1 VTFFPTDPA
10 MKAFCH
16 LLARL
21 WFRFRAY
28 NTAVLTT
35 PGPVLLIPNH
45 VSWLDWLFLY
55 VVLDDDWKFVTSA
68 TTAET
73 TWVHKRMMVN
83 RRTFPVDTSS
93 PYAAKRMAEFLAT
106 GGRLVLFAE
115 GRITVTGSLMKLFD
129 GTGFLIH
136 RTGAKVITC
145 YLRNARR
152 VPFVRHTGWTN
163 WLPRVTA
170 HFSEVLTPP
179 VLEGVSNTVARQKR
193 TSWLRDVMVR
203 QQFEVEHDFG
213 PQNVLAAVV
222 ETAAQIPGKVVLE
235 DVSFTELT
243 YRRLMVG
250 VDVLAG
256 EWRKRFAKADFPERV
271 GVLLPNVNGTP
282 VTLLSLWAV
291 GCVPAILNFST
302 GIPTML
308 QCAQLAGLKQVVTSR
323 VFAHKA
329 KLDLTPFLDAGIE
342 LIFLEDV
349 RAGVSGATK
358 LAKLVKHT
366 LACGAGLKVQSSEF
380 KVQSS
385 ASRSASNPTSDLRLP
400 TSATAVILFTSG
412 SEGTPKGVEL
422 THANLLANMRQLLAV
437 LDVTDHERFFNAMPL
452 FHSFGLMAGAIMPL
466 ANGFY
471 TFLYPSPLHY
481 RVVPT
486 AVYDKACTVMLGTN
500 TFLNGYARR
509 ANPYD
514 FNSVKLLVAGAEK
527 VQDATVQ
534 TWAKKFGVRI
544 LEGYGATEC
553 SPAITINSRLEPK
566 AGSVGRFLP
575 GMEWKL
581 EPIEGVAEGG
591 KLFVRGP
598 NVMRGYLN
606 PDANAKFQAL
616 GGWYDTGDMVKV
628 DDEGF
633 VHILGRLKRFA
644 KISGEMVSL
653 TAVEDALAGAFPQ
666 LGLKCEI
673 AVIAVPDEDKG
684 EKLIAV
690 TDQPKLTLED
700 IRGVIRGKGMTNL
713 CVPRELRV
721 VREIPKLG
729 TGKVNHRELQSRLK
743 AEAA

>member
-1 VTFFPTDPA
+1 
-10 MKAFCH
+10 MK
-16 LLARL
+16 LLCLLFARL
-21 WFRFRAY
+21 WFRFRAF
-28 NTAVLTT
+28 NTEVLKT

-55 VVLDDDWKFVTSA
+55 AVLDDDWKFVTSA

-83 RRTFPVDTSS
+83 RRTFPVDTTS

-115 GRITVTGSLMKLFD
+115 GRITLTGSLMKLFD

-136 RTGAKVITC
+136 KTGAKVITC

-152 VPFVRHTGWTN
+152 VPFVRHTGWTH
-163 WLPRVTA
+163 WRPRVTA
-170 HFSEVLTPP
+170 HFSTALTAPALP
-179 VLEGVSNTVARQKR
+179 DGTSNSVARQRR
-193 TSWLRDVMVR
+193 TTWLRDMMVR
-203 QQFEVEHDFG
+203 QQLEAETELG
-213 PQNVLAAVV
+213 AQNVLNAVV
-222 ETAAQIPGKVVLE
+222 ETAALLPKKVIFE
-235 DVSFTELT
+235 DVSFTALT
-243 YRRLMVG
+243 YRRLMLG

-256 EWRKRFAKADFPERV
+256 EWRKRLGSAPHI

-282 VTLLSLWAV
+282 VTLLSLWAT
-291 GCVPAILNFST
+291 GYVPAILNFST

-308 QCAQLAGLKQVVTSR
+308 QCAQLAGLKQVITSR
-323 VFAHKA
+323 LFVQKA
-329 KLDLTPFLDAGIE
+329 KLELTPFLDAGIE

-349 RAGVSGATK
+349 RAGISGLTK
-358 LAKLVKHT
+358 LTKVVKHT
-366 LACGAGLKVQSSEF
+366 LACGAGLKVQGSE
-380 KVQSS
+380 SD
-385 ASRSASNPTSDLRLP
+385 AASNPTSP
-400 TSATAVILFTSG
+400 TAVILFTSG
-412 SEGTPKGVEL
+412 SEGIPKGVEL
-422 THANLLANMRQLLAV
+422 THANLLANMRQLMGV
-437 LDVTDHERFFNAMPL
+437 LDVTDHERFFSAMPL
-452 FHSFGLMAGAIMPL
+452 FHSFGLMAGLVVPL
-466 ANGFY
+466 TNGFY

-481 RVVPT
+481 RVVPA

-514 FNSVKLLVAGAEK
+514 FNSVKFLVAGAEK
-527 VQDATVQ
+527 IQDATVQ

-566 AGSVGRFLP
+566 SGSVGRFLP

-606 PDANAKFQAL
+606 PDANTKFQAL

-713 CVPRELRV
+713 CVPREVMV

-729 TGKVNHRELQSRLK
+729 TGKVNHRELTKALLK
-743 AEAA
+743 NEQ

>member
-1 VTFFPTDPA
+1 
-10 MKAFCH
+10 MKSFCL

-21 WFRFRAY
+21 WFRFHAF
-28 NTAVLTT
+28 NTEVLKT

-55 VVLDDDWKFVTSA
+55 TVLEDDWKFVTSA

-73 TWVHKRMMVN
+73 TWVHKKMMVN
-83 RRTFPVDTSS
+83 RRTFPVDTTS

-115 GRITVTGSLMKLFD
+115 GRITLTGSLMKLFD

-136 RTGAKVITC
+136 KTGAKVITC

-152 VPFVRHTGWTN
+152 VPFVRHKGWTQ
-163 WLPRVTA
+163 WFPRVTA
-170 HFSEVLTPP
+170 HFSVALTPP
-179 VLEGVSNTVARQKR
+179 PLPDGTRSSVARERR
-193 TSWLRDVMVR
+193 TTWLRDAMVR
-203 QQFEVEHDFG
+203 QQFEVEQSFG
-213 PQNVLAAVV
+213 PQNILAAVV
-222 ETAAQIPGKVVLE
+222 EAARQQPGKVVLE

-250 VDVLAG
+250 ADVLAG
-256 EWRKRFAKADFPERV
+256 EFRQRLAPGAPV

-282 VTLLSLWAV
+282 VTLLALWSL

-308 QCAQLAGLKQVVTSR
+308 QCAQLAGLKSVVTSR
-323 VFAHKA
+323 MFVQKA
-329 KLDLTPFLDAGIE
+329 KLELTPFLDAGIQ
-342 LIFLEDV
+342 LIFLEDI
-349 RAGVSGATK
+349 RAGVSGLTK
-358 LAKLVKHT
+358 LGKLLNHT
-366 LACGAGLKVQSSEF
+366 VACGAGLNPQSEGRNP
-380 KVQSS
+380 QS
-385 ASRSASNPTSDLRLP
+385 N
-400 TSATAVILFTSG
+400 TAVILFTSG
-412 SEGTPKGVEL
+412 SEGVPKGVEL
-422 THANLLANMRQLLAV
+422 THGNLLANMRQLMGV
-437 LDVTDHERFFNAMPL
+437 LDVTDHERFFSAMPL
-452 FHSFGLMAGAIMPL
+452 FHSFGLMAGLVVPL
-466 ANGFY
+466 TNGFY

-481 RVVPT
+481 RVVPA

-514 FNSVKLLVAGAEK
+514 FNSVKFLVAGAEK
-527 VQDATVQ
+527 IQDATVQ

-566 AGSVGRFLP
+566 SGSVGRFLP

-713 CVPRELRV
+713 SVPREVMV

-729 TGKVNHRELQSRLK
+729 TGKVNHRELQAQLK
-743 AEAA
+743 EPAS

>member
-1 VTFFPTDPA
+1 
-10 MKAFCH
+10 MKLLC
-16 LLARL
+16 LVLARL
-21 WFRFRAY
+21 WFRFRAH
-28 NTAVLTT
+28 NTEALQT

-55 VVLDDDWKFVTSA
+55 AVLDDDWKFVTSA

-73 TWVHKRMMVN
+73 TWVHKKMMVN
-83 RRTFPVDTSS
+83 RRTFPVDTNS
-93 PYAAKRMAEFLAT
+93 PYAAKRMAEFLAA

-115 GRITVTGSLMKLFD
+115 GRITLTGSLMKLFD

-152 VPFVRHTGWTN
+152 VPFVRHTGWTR
-163 WLPRVTA
+163 WRPCVTA
-170 HFSEVLTPP
+170 HFSDALTAP
-179 VLEGVSNTVARQKR
+179 VLPDGTSNTIARQR
-193 TSWLRDVMVR
+193 RSTWLRDMMVR
-203 QQFEVEHDFG
+203 QQFEAETELG
-213 PQNVLAAVV
+213 AQNVLNAVV
-222 ETAAQIPGKVVLE
+222 ETAATLPGKVIFE

-250 VDVLAG
+250 TDVLAG
-256 EWRKRFAKADFPERV
+256 EFRKRIAGGTTV

-282 VTLLSLWAV
+282 VTLLSLWAI

-308 QCAQLAGLKQVVTSR
+308 QCARLAGLRHVITSHLF
-323 VFAHKA
+323 VQKA
-329 KLDLTPFLDAGIE
+329 KLDLAPFLDAGIE

-349 RAGVSGATK
+349 RAGISGLSKFGK
-358 LAKLVKHT
+358 LLKHT
-366 LACGAGLKVQSSEF
+366 LACGSGLKVQ
-380 KVQSS
+380 
-385 ASRSASNPTSDLRLP
+385 ASRTDSPSPPTSP
-400 TSATAVILFTSG
+400 TAVILFTSG
-412 SEGTPKGVEL
+412 SEGVPKGVEL
-422 THANLLANMRQLLAV
+422 THANLLANMRQLLGV
-437 LDVTDHERFFNAMPL
+437 LDVTDHERFFSAMPL
-452 FHSFGLMAGAIMPL
+452 FHSFGLMAGLVVPL
-466 ANGFY
+466 TNGFY

-481 RVVPT
+481 RVVPA

-514 FNSVKLLVAGAEK
+514 FNSVKFLVAGAEK
-527 VQDATVQ
+527 IQDATVQ

-566 AGSVGRFLP
+566 SGSVGRFLP

-606 PDANAKFQAL
+606 PDANAKFQSL

-628 DDEGF
+628 DEEGF

-653 TAVEDALAGAFPQ
+653 TAVEDALAGAFPH

-690 TDQPKLTLED
+690 TDQPKLSLED

-713 CVPRELRV
+713 CVPREVMV

-729 TGKVNHRELQSRLK
+729 TGKVNHRELQNRLK
-743 AEAA
+743 ETNA

>member
-1 VTFFPTDPA
+1 
-10 MKAFCH
+10 MKLLCH
-16 LLARL
+16 LFVRL
-21 WFRFRAY
+21 WFRFHAY
-28 NTAVLTT
+28 NVEPLHT

-45 VSWLDWLFLY
+45 VSWLDWLFLIA
-55 VVLDDDWKFVTSA
+55 VLDDDWRFVTSS

-73 TWVHKRMMVN
+73 SWVHKKLMVN
-83 RRTFPVDTSS
+83 RRTFPVDTAS

-115 GRITVTGSLMKLFD
+115 GRITLTGSLMKLFD

-152 VPFVRHTGWTN
+152 VPFVRHTGWTH
-163 WLPRVTA
+163 WRPRVTA
-170 HFSEVLTPP
+170 HFSNALSAPPLPEGTPN
-179 VLEGVSNTVARQKR
+179 SIARQR
-193 TSWLRDVMVR
+193 RSTWLRDMMVR
-203 QQFEVEHDFG
+203 QQFEAETELG
-213 PQNVLAAVV
+213 AQNVLNAVV
-222 ETAAQIPGKVVLE
+222 ETAATLPGKIIFE

-250 VDVLAG
+250 VDVLAD
-256 EWRKRFAKADFPERV
+256 EWRRRLGAAPHI

-282 VTLLSLWAV
+282 VTLLSLWAT
-291 GCVPAILNFST
+291 GYVPAILNFST

-308 QCAQLAGLKQVVTSR
+308 QCAQLAGLKHVITSR
-323 VFAHKA
+323 VFAQKA
-329 KLDLTPFLDAGIE
+329 KLELTPFLDAGIE

-349 RAGVSGATK
+349 RTGVSGLNK
-358 LAKLVKHT
+358 LGKLVKHT
-366 LACGAGLKVQSSEF
+366 VACGAGLKVQCPESGSS
-380 KVQSS
+380 SL
-385 ASRSASNPTSDLRLP
+385 PTSDFRPP

-412 SEGTPKGVEL
+412 SEGVPKGVEL
-422 THANLLANMRQLLAV
+422 THANLLANMRQLIGV
-437 LDVTDHERFFNAMPL
+437 LDVTDHERFFSAMPL
-452 FHSFGLMAGAIMPL
+452 FHSFGLMAGLVVPL
-466 ANGFY
+466 TNGFY

-481 RVVPT
+481 RVVPA

-514 FNSVKLLVAGAEK
+514 FNSVKFLVAGAEK
-527 VQDATVQ
+527 IQDATVQ

-566 AGSVGRFLP
+566 SGSVGRFLP

-713 CVPRELRV
+713 CVPREVIV

-729 TGKVNHRELQSRLK
+729 TGKVNHRELQARLK
-743 AEAA
+743 APATTT